1 MVLTAGSLLA
11 AHCSN
16 ANTAAGRAGRR
27 SRRPP
32 PRARCKKS
40 IVPTALI
47 DVLQHSPAPEAPGY
61 WQSPTSWACGRS
73 WNDLASGN
81 LPLAVAVNVSAVM
94 PDVAAVVA
102 HIAMIG
108 SQVAVVIA
116 NVTSLL
122 ARSGIVAIANV
133 IAQLVTVLS
142 DVTLVVTDVAPV
154 LPAVHS
160 VVMQVAAVVSN
171 IWSLGQSY
179 SRAQQCKHQQSNN
192 SSSHI
197 ASLVS
202 GPLRPL
208 GR

>member
-1 MVLTAGSLLA
+1 MAKRKHGGWT
-11 AHCSN
+11 C
-16 ANTAAGRAGRR
+16 
-27 SRRPP
+27 RPP
-32 PRARCKKS
+32 FAPPSPEGTLQKS

-61 WQSPTSWACGRS
+61 WQSPTAWACGRS

-81 LPLAVAVNVSAVM
+81 LSLAVAVNISAIM

-108 SQVAVVIA
+108 PQVAVVIA

-122 ARSGIVAIANV
+122 ARSCIVAVANV

-142 DVTLVVTDVAPV
+142 DVTSVVADVAPV

-171 IWSLGQSY
+171 IWILGQSY
-179 SRAQQCKHQQSNN
+179 R
-192 SSSHI
+192 
-197 ASLVS
+197 
-202 GPLRPL
+202 
-208 GR
+208 